1 MTTRFRSP
9 PLLALA
15 LFATS
20 ALGAC
25 GGLTEYT
32 PTTNRYGSINID
44 GSATSATAATANA
57 SAVFFEAVQ
66 AEVPNSASVQQQA
79 DACVFSNIPASSD
92 GRGFEAGTPL
102 ALAVGSTSVTIPYD
116 VTSARYAMPLTQR
129 FSYVTGENASITV
142 PGSANFPASAISV
155 KLAEP
160 VIPGAIAIPAAGS
173 PLVVTWNGNNDAT
186 SAMLISVRYA
196 NPSTSAVANEQI
208 FCSAKD
214 DGRFEVIASALTAL
228 RASPAS
234 LRTITL
240 TRFRTNETLLPDN
253 RTLLHV
259 ATTVDTVLALP

>member
-1 MTTRFRSP
+1 MINRFGSP
-9 PLLALA
+9 QLLALA
-15 LFATS
+15 LLAMA

-44 GSATSATAATANA
+44 GSATSATAATASA
-57 SAVFFEAVQ
+57 SGVFFEAVQ

-79 DACVFSNIPASSD
+79 DACVFSNILANAD

-102 ALAVGSTSVTIPYD
+102 SLAVGSTSVTIPYD

-129 FSYVTGENASITV
+129 FSYVVGENAAITV

-196 NPSTSAVANEQI
+196 NTATSTAANEQI

-214 DGRFEVIASALTAL
+214 DGRFEILASALTAL

>member
-1 MTTRFRSP
+1 M
-9 PLLALA
+9 
-15 LFATS
+15 
-20 ALGAC
+20 
-25 GGLTEYT
+25 

-44 GSATSATAATANA
+44 GSGTSTTAVTAYA
-57 SAVFFEAVQ
+57 SAVFFEAIQ
-66 AEVPNSASVQQQA
+66 AGVPNSASREQQA
-79 DACVFSNIPASSD
+79 DACVFSSITTTTES
-92 GRGFEAGTPL
+92 RGFEAGTPL
-102 ALAVGSTSVTIPYD
+102 SLTVGTRSLSIPYD
-116 VTSARYAMPLTQR
+116 ATSARYAMPLTQR
-129 FSYVTGENASITV
+129 FTYSVGDNASITV

-160 VIPGAIAIPAAGS
+160 VSPGAITIPAATA

-196 NPSTSAVANEQI
+196 NSASSTTANEQI

-214 DGRFEVIASALTAL
+214 DGRFEINGSALTAL

-240 TRFRTNETLLPDN
+240 TRFRTNESLLSDN